1 MSDNG
6 LESLGNVLSR
16 MNAIRSFD
24 LSENDVTSNGLMN
37 FLKVMNNHKSLSKL
51 NFKNNKI
58 FEDVGESAVI
68 FTKQNSLIFSFNL
81 ERNMLK

>member
-1 MSDNG
+1 
-6 LESLGNVLSR
+6 
-16 MNAIRSFD
+16 MNAIWSFD
-24 LSENDVTSNGLMN
+24 LSENDVTSNGLIN

-68 FTKQNSLIFSFNL
+68 FAK
-81 ERNMLK
+81 